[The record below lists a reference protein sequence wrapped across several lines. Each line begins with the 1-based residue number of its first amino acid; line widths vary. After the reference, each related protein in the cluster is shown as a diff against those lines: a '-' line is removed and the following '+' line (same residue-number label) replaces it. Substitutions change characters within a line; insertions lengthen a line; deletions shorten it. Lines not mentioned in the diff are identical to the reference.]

1 MCADQ
6 VLPWPGQAAP
16 LGATY
21 DPVRGGVN
29 VAVSAPAA
37 ESVQVCLLNGS
48 GVETERIGLHERTG
62 AVWHGFLP
70 GVEPGTRYGFR
81 VHGPWDPPRGLRFNP
96 AKLLLDPYARA
107 ITGGWAGHPAGF
119 GHVHSGPG
127 SDDTV
132 RDDRDSA
139 PHVPHSVVVDAAD
152 DLDFDHPVDT
162 RPRTPWTDTVIY
174 ELHVRGFTRRHPDVP
189 AHLRGTYAGL
199 AHPASV
205 EYLTGLGVTAVEL
218 LPVHHFVSE
227 EHLLRGGRRN
237 YWGYNTIGFFAPH
250 AGYSASGTLGG
261 QVREFKQ
268 MVRTL
273 HAAGLEVILDVVY
286 NHTAEGDQTGP
297 TLCFRGLDNPGYYRL
312 RDGRRYEDVTGCGNT
327 VDGRSPTV
335 IALIADSLRYWVTE
349 MGVDGFRFD
358 LATALIRGDHAV
370 DQHAALLT
378 VIAQDPVLSG
388 VKLIAEP
395 WDATGSGYLLGG
407 FPPPWAEWNDR
418 YRACVRDFWRG
429 APAGV
434 DDLAYRLSGSSD
446 LFAQPGRGPV
456 SSVNY
461 VTSHDGFTLRD
472 LVSYQAKHNLANGED
487 NRDGTDDNRSWNC
500 GEEGESSSLEVLVL
514 RERQMRNMLM
524 TLLLS
529 IGTPMLVAG
538 DERARTQAG
547 NNNAYC
553 QDNEISWVD
562 WSPDPTAERTAAFVR
577 ALVAL
582 RHAHPVFRQQGFFT
596 GAPVGEHGQPDLAWF
611 TAAGERL
618 THAEWHDDTQNSLGV
633 LLCGDAIRQRGE
645 RGEVI
650 TDDSFLL
657 LLNGGAGTL
666 DFRTPHSTWATG
678 FVPLL
683 DTDPAHR
690 PEREDVIA
698 PGGVVAMTGRSAVL
712 LRVIGEPDPL
722 LG

>member
-29 VAVSAPAA
+29 FAVSSPAA
-37 ESVQVCLLNGS
+37 ELVELCLLDGS
-48 GVETERIGLHERTG
+48 GTESERVALHERTG
-62 AVWHGFLP
+62 RIWHGFVP
-70 GVEPGTRYGFR
+70 GVEPGARYGFR
-81 VHGPWDPPRGLRFNP
+81 VHGPWDPARGLRFNP

-107 ITGGWAGHPAGF
+107 ITGRYAGHPSTF
-119 GHVHSGPG
+119 GHVHGG
-127 SDDTV
+127 DDRI

-139 PHVPHSVVVDAAD
+139 PHVPHAVVIDVAD
-152 DLDFDHPVDT
+152 DPDFDHPVDT
-162 RPRTPWTDTVIY
+162 RPRTPWTETVLY
-174 ELHVRGFTRRHPDVP
+174 ELHVRGFTRSHPDVP
-189 AHLRGTYAGL
+189 PHLRGTYAGL
-199 AHPASV
+199 AHPAVV

-250 AGYSASGTLGG
+250 AGYSAAGSTGG
-261 QVREFKQ
+261 QVREFKH

-297 TLCFRGLDNPGYYRL
+297 TLSFRGLDNPGYYRL
-312 RDGRRYEDVTGCGNT
+312 RDGRCYDDVTGCGNT

-358 LATALIRGDHAV
+358 LATALLRGEHAV
-370 DQHAALLT
+370 DQRAALLT

-418 YRACVRDFWRG
+418 YRGCVRDFWRG
-429 APAGV
+429 APTGV

-456 SSVNY
+456 ASVNY
-461 VTSHDGFTLRD
+461 VTSHNGFTLRD
-472 LVSYQAKHNLANGED
+472 LVSYETKHNLANGED

-500 GEEGESSSLEVLVL
+500 GEEGESASLGVLVL

-538 DERARTQAG
+538 DERARTQRG

-553 QDNEISWVD
+553 QDNEFSWLN
-562 WSPDPTAERTAAFVR
+562 WTPDPTADRMTEFVR
-577 ALVAL
+577 TLLAL
-582 RHAHPVFRQQGFFT
+582 RRAHPVFRQQGFFT

-611 TAAGERL
+611 TAAGEPL
-618 THAEWHDDTQNSLGV
+618 THHDWHDDAQNSLGV

-657 LLNGGAGTL
+657 LLNGGGEPL
-666 DFRTPHSTWATG
+666 EFRTPTSTWATG

-683 DTDPAHR
+683 DSDAGHTRDP
-690 PEREDVIA
+690 EIVIA
-698 PGGVVAMTGRSAVL
+698 PGEAVPMTGRSAVL
-712 LRVIGEPDPL
+712 LRVIGVPDPL